1 MLQQISQPDSQ
12 AIRLAKAL
20 LALANFGQPKWPSQT
35 WIPHLFPLPSHT
47 LSAISP
53 ILHSPD
59 TAPPAPPLR
68 RRRPLPGPP
77 PVALCCRGR
86 LVVVRCRRH
95 RRPLP
100 RSPLNATVFI
110 ISARN
115 TIALTRGDPPPP
127 PPSPPAL
134 RAQGATTVVVR
145 LARAGSCRRRRLP
158 PRARGSTAAVA
169 FRLARTRSCRRRR
182 RRRPPSTSRRDGSMW
197 EKRKKRKKAIEAYMW
212 VPLLFC
218 RCK

>member
-20 LALANFGQPKWPSQT
+20 LALANDGQPKWPSQT

-59 TAPPAPPLR
+59 SAPPAPPLR

-145 LARAGSCRRRRLP
+145 LARADPPLPSPSASPARGAAAAAAVAVRRP
-158 PRARGSTAAVA
+158 PRAGMGRCGRRERRG
-169 FRLARTRSCRRRR
+169 RRQ
-182 RRRPPSTSRRDGSMW
+182 
-197 EKRKKRKKAIEAYMW
+197 
-212 VPLLFC
+212 
-218 RCK
+218 